1 MDALE
6 LLELIQK
13 GESSEVQFKV
23 RIKKKDYS
31 KSAYDVGTEM
41 VAFSNTKGGILIVGV
56 DDETGDISGMT
67 YKEIQET
74 NELLSNAATNNVN
87 PQIFIKTETIKI
99 DNDNVLVVHIPEGI
113 SKPHTD
119 NKGIIWLK
127 NGSDKR
133 TVISREEIARL
144 LQGSG
149 NMYADETIVA
159 NTTINDIDKKVFD
172 TFIEK
177 KHDGKS
183 LEQMNIAFPQYLSN
197 MGVLKE
203 NQLSLAGLLL
213 FGDNP
218 QKNKPTFT
226 VSCVAFKGTDATTS
240 SYYSKKEPLEG
251 NLKVLYDKSLSFIVQ
266 NLKNIQKDKNFNS
279 VGELEIPV
287 TAIEELLVN
296 AFIHRD
302 YFIQSSIKVFI
313 FDDRV
318 EIISPGRLPNTQ
330 SVESIKLGNSIVRNP
345 ILFSNAR
352 YLIPYEGVGTG
363 IRRALKEH
371 PSIEF
376 INDKERELFISILKR
391 E

>member
-6 LLELIQK
+6 LLDLIQK

-23 RIKKKDYS
+23 RVKKKDYS
-31 KSAYDVGTEM
+31 KSAYEVGKEM
-41 VAFSNTKGGILIVGV
+41 VAFSNSNGGLLVIGV
-56 DDETGDISGMT
+56 DDETGDINGLSFN
-67 YKEIQET
+67 EIQET
-74 NELLSNAATNNVN
+74 NQLLSNAATNNVN
-87 PQIFIKTETIKI
+87 PQIFIKTETVKI
-99 DNDNVLVVHIPEGI
+99 NNDKVLVVHIPEGV

-133 TVISREEIARL
+133 SVVSREEIARL
-144 LQGSG
+144 LKRSG
-149 NMYADETIVA
+149 NVYADETIVA
-159 NTTINDIDKKVFD
+159 NTTINDLDKKVFD
-172 TFIEK
+172 AFIEK

-183 LEQMNIAFPQYLSN
+183 LEQMNISFPQYLSN

-203 NQLSLAGLLL
+203 NQLSLASLLL

-218 QKNKPTFT
+218 QKYKPPFT

-240 SYYSKKEPLEG
+240 SYYSKKEPFEG

-318 EIISPGRLPNTQ
+318 EIISPGKLPNTQ
-330 SVESIKLGNSIVRNP
+330 SIESIKLGNSITRNP

-371 PSIEF
+371 PNIEF